1 MGLSATG
8 GLPTVLGNYDLRYLR
23 EQLGDRFKVLS
34 ADTQEKIRREMENLW
49 TPYRDG
55 RVQVDLTVVDRQAL
69 PWQQRLQ
76 EIFGAGADARL
87 YEQRFIMMGLPEYQ
101 SQRYCNLFAAIK
113 AFWLHREIRAFLCLN
128 QLLPAPGKRD
138 LDEKLL
144 RDALETLRVLFAPE
158 EQGKL
163 VVLRSGEHFDEAKG
177 ALMQGLAAGERAVH
191 LLQLSDPRCRAESAI
206 PRGQAHRS
214 PLPEGRCR
222 SIRQPY
228 DPQGCGRLYLGDITH
243 VTVNLQEADHWQ
255 GTDLMRY
262 CFQMECL
269 YQNDEISRRTMQTL
283 LKNGIGHFSGKRE
296 IDAAAQAQLKRCP
309 SFSGRVTRDVVQ
321 AVDGWA
327 APFSSNRLCTSL
339 PQRRCCRISTL
350 TACIDGFSPRDG
362 DTGPCRTCATGSGP
376 SADRRH
382 LEAER
387 IATCGNAY
395 LMRMLSASW
404 TAESIALWKQ
414 LRQTVL
420 CHPRADETLH
430 GTDPVIRSYYLPI
443 SPAQPGYFYAQ
454 KGDFFRGAAG
464 PQCQQGRFCSSFTQR
479 ALFR

>member
-1 MGLSATG
+1 MTHK
-8 GLPTVLGNYDLRYLR
+8 D
-23 EQLGDRFKVLS
+23 
-34 ADTQEKIRREMENLW
+34 
-49 TPYRDG
+49 
-55 RVQVDLTVVDRQAL
+55 VDA
-69 PWQQRLQ
+69 
-76 EIFGAGADARL
+76 
-87 YEQRFIMMGLPEYQ
+87 
-101 SQRYCNLFAAIK
+101 
-113 AFWLHREIRAFLCLN
+113 
-128 QLLPAPGKRD
+128 
-138 LDEKLL
+138 
-144 RDALETLRVLFAPE
+144 
-158 EQGKL
+158 
-163 VVLRSGEHFDEAKG
+163 
-177 ALMQGLAAGERAVH
+177 
-191 LLQLSDPRCRAESAI
+191 
-206 PRGQAHRS
+206 
-214 PLPEGRCR
+214 
-222 SIRQPY
+222 
-228 DPQGCGRLYLGDITH
+228 LYLGDITH

-321 AVDGWA
+321 AVGRMGRTFLKQPVVYLFTTTQVLQNLDLDCLHRRLLAPEMETLVRAGRALQA
-327 APFSSNRLCTSL
+327 AGHP
-339 PQRRCCRISTL
+339 
-350 TACIDGFSPRDG
+350 
-362 DTGPCRTCATGSGP
+362 
-376 SADRRH
+376 ADRRH

-443 SPAQPGYFYAQ
+443 SLPNPAIFTHRRG
-454 KGDFFRGAAG
+454 FFRGAAG
-464 PQCQQGRFCSSFTQR
+464 PQCQQGRFCSSFYAKSTFPVNPPR
-479 ALFR
+479 